1 MTQGQSMELA
11 TIRNK
16 PIARTSL
23 AASVYD
29 TLLTAIISGQIKEG
43 TILTTVELA
52 NQLGVSRTPVQ
63 EALQRL
69 TADGLVQSETGRR
82 ATVARFSREDVEEVY
97 GLRELLEGEAAARA
111 ASRLDQEEISEMRQ
125 QFIELLEESDN
136 DRDHDWCV
144 RALESDLSFH
154 NQLAIGSGSSRLAN
168 DIRRYRLLVRSFCR
182 MSGSKENLRQA
193 IQEHLEII
201 AALESQDSAAARA
214 AMTSHIRSR
223 LAKVL
228 EKLVPENSP

>member
-1 MTQGQSMELA
+1 MELA
-11 TIRNK
+11 TIRDK

-23 AASVYD
+23 AASVYE
-29 TLLTAIISGQIKEG
+29 TLLAAIISGQIKEG

-52 NQLGVSRTPVQ
+52 QRLGVSRTPVQ

-82 ATVARFSREDVEEVY
+82 ATVARFSREDIEEVY

-111 ASRLDQEEISEMRQ
+111 ASRLDIDAISEMRQ
-125 QFIELLEESDN
+125 GFVELLNESD
-136 DRDHDWCV
+136 DDQDHNWCA

-154 NQLAIGSGSSRLAN
+154 NQLAIGCGSSRLAD

-182 MSGSKENLRQA
+182 LSGTKENLQQA
-193 IQEHLEII
+193 ILEHLEII
-201 AALESQDSAAARA
+201 AAFESQDAAAARA
-214 AMTSHIRSR
+214 AMTRHIRSR

-228 EKLVPENSP
+228 EKLFPETSP